1 MSNLNERRGTFVGT
15 AYYVSPEMLKQNES
29 GPASDIWALG
39 CIIYRMLSGD
49 VPFSGSTDYQTF
61 QIILERK
68 LTFPDSTPFS
78 QEAKDLID
86 RLLQLEPY
94 HRLGAGRPG
103 SDNDYTALKAH
114 PFFRGLDFSSLNQ
127 LTVPLDIKQPE
138 FELPKPQLP
147 SSVSTHKTQTSDD
160 PIAH

>member
-61 QIILERK
+61 
-68 LTFPDSTPFS
+68 
-78 QEAKDLID
+78 
-86 RLLQLEPY
+86 
-94 HRLGAGRPG
+94 
-103 SDNDYTALKAH
+103 
-114 PFFRGLDFSSLNQ
+114 
-127 LTVPLDIKQPE
+127 
-138 FELPKPQLP
+138 
-147 SSVSTHKTQTSDD
+147 
-160 PIAH
+160 